1 MKRAFKQLAR
11 DLTEFLE
18 EFCREVEWVLKVAR
32 GIFVDTKW
40 NPKKYKSSK
49 KYICYDPEE
58 NVFFEVD
65 SLTELKILR

>member
-1 MKRAFKQLAR
+1 M
-11 DLTEFLE
+11 
-18 EFCREVEWVLKVAR
+18 LKVAR